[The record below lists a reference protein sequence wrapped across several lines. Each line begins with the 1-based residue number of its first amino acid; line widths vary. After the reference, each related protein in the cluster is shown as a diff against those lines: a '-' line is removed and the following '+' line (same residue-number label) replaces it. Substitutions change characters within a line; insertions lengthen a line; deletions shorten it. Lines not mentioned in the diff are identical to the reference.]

1 MSKAGSPD
9 QGALKVR
16 AEGLRVAV
24 VTSSWNAEVCEQL
37 HERAIATLREAGA
50 APTELRVAGAL
61 EIPVVAQRAAR
72 SHDAVVALG
81 CVLRGGTPHFDY
93 VCQSVTEGLTRV
105 ALDEETPVANGILT
119 VESQEQAL
127 DRAGFEGSAEDKGA
141 EAAQAALHTAVLL
154 AGLS

>member
-24 VTSSWNAEVCEQL
+24 VTSSWNAEVCTKL
-37 HERAIATLREAGA
+37 HERAVATLREAGA